1 MPLLPIVI
9 TTALAALVGDAVV
22 ESIGGGGEQIALLGG
37 SLTFDVGTTATLTI
51 LTACSAAAALAWAA
65 AIAFARGRGLEH
77 RMAEELDERWAER
90 SQHNAGVEGKNRLLE
105 YRVVELQTQLEDITG
120 KRDEILQEMATVRE
134 RARELARVARDQ
146 QETIESLTESEGDN
160 RGDVVRVPEVQQAEP
175 VPAGDPPGDEA
186 DDRVSDE
193 QPVAASDEL
202 RRLGF

>member
-1 MPLLPIVI
+1 MPLLPFAI
-9 TTALAALVGDAVV
+9 TTVLAGLVGDAVV
-22 ESIGGGGEQIALLGG
+22 ESIGDGGERIVLLGG

-65 AIAFARGRGLEH
+65 AIASARGRGLER

-90 SQHNAGVEGKNRLLE
+90 SQHNAGVEGKNKLLE
-105 YRVVELQTQLEDITG
+105 FRVVELQTQLEDITG

-146 QETIESLTESEGDN
+146 QETIESLTGSEGDS
-160 RGDVVRVPEVQQAEP
+160 RGDVVRVPEVRPEP

-186 DDRVSDE
+186 DGGVSDDE
-193 QPVAASDEL
+193 PVAASDEL

>member
-1 MPLLPIVI
+1 MPLVLFVI
-9 TTALAALVGDAVV
+9 TTALAGLIGDAVV
-22 ESIGGGGEQIALLGG
+22 ESIGDGGERIVLLGG
-37 SLTFDVGTTATLTI
+37 SLTLDVGTAATLTI

-65 AIAFARGRGLEH
+65 AIAFARGRRLER

-134 RARELARVARDQ
+134 RARELARVAREQ
-146 QETIESLTESEGDN
+146 QETIESLSGSQEGRPEVVVQVPEMQTES
-160 RGDVVRVPEVQQAEP
+160 VQ
-175 VPAGDPPGDEA
+175 AGDPPGDQS
-186 DDRVSDE
+186 DGGVSDE
-193 QPVAASDEL
+193 GQAAASDEL